1 VAPTFD
7 RTDDFKRDYRGFDD
21 PAKREQVRSSLQ
33 HFIEDLT
40 AIEEGRA
47 SDFRPGLRVKS
58 MKGHPGIL
66 EMSWEH
72 DDGRAT
78 FQWGVPVREGM
89 RHVLWR
95 RIGGHEIFGAP

>member
-7 RTDDFKRDYRGFDD
+7 RTDDFKRDYRGFD
-21 PAKREQVRSSLQ
+21 PAKREQVRSSLRD
-33 HFIEDLT
+33 FIADLT

-47 SDFRPGLRVKS
+47 TDFRPGLRVKS
-58 MKGHPGIL
+58 MRGQPGIW

-72 DDGRAT
+72 EDGRAT
-78 FQWGVPVREGM
+78 FQWGTPVREGM
-89 RHVLWR
+89 RHVFWR